1 MIASLRRKLAA
12 FRRREDGTASTEFV
26 VIIPLILGIFMASL
40 ESGLVMV
47 RSTLLEQSVDMTMR
61 NLRLGQYP
69 NVDSDLLKQEI
80 CARTIVFPNCQRNI
94 MIEMRRVSTATFA
107 MPATPVVCVDR
118 EEEAQPVL
126 TLQIG
131 QQNDVMMVRVC
142 IVQDLLFPTTGL
154 GLAMPKD
161 PSGGIG
167 LIAETA
173 FVTEPI

>member
-1 MIASLRRKLAA
+1 MIAFLRHKLAA
-12 FRRREDGTASTEFV
+12 FRRREDGSASAEFV
-26 VIIPLILGIFMASL
+26 VVIPLILGVFMASL
-40 ESGLVMV
+40 ESGLIMV

-69 NVDSDLLKQEI
+69 NVDGALLKEEI
-80 CARTIVFPNCQRNI
+80 CSRTIVFPNCEDNI
-94 MIEMRRVSTATFA
+94 MIEMRRISTANWS
-107 MPATPVVCVDR
+107 MPVNSVTCVNR
-118 EEEAQPVL
+118 EEAAQPVT

-131 QQNDVMMVRVC
+131 QQNDVMLVRVC
-142 IVQDLLFPTTGL
+142 IVQDLMFPTTGL

>member
-1 MIASLRRKLAA
+1 MIAFLRRKLAA
-12 FRRREDGTASTEFV
+12 FRRHEDGTASTEFV
-26 VIIPLILGIFMASL
+26 IIIPLILGVFMASL

-69 NVDSDLLKQEI
+69 TVDGDLLKREI
-80 CARTIVFPNCQRNI
+80 CARTIVFPNCQDNI
-94 MIEMRRVSTATFA
+94 MIEMRRVSTANFT
-107 MPATPVVCVDR
+107 MPVNPVTCVDR
-118 EEEAQPVL
+118 EQEAQPVT

-142 IVQDLLFPTTGL
+142 IIQDLMFPTTGL
-154 GLAMPKD
+154 GMALPKD

>member
-1 MIASLRRKLAA
+1 MIAFLRRQFKA
-12 FRRREDGTASTEFV
+12 FRRREEGTASTEFV
-26 VIIPLILGIFMASL
+26 IIIPLLLGVFMASL

-80 CARTIVFPNCQRNI
+80 CSRTIVFPNCQDNI
-94 MIEMRRVSTATFA
+94 MIEMRRISTATWDL
-107 MPATPVVCVDR
+107 PTTPITCVDR
-118 EEEAQPVL
+118 EEDVQPVL

-131 QQNDVMMVRVC
+131 QQNDVMLVRVC
-142 IVQDLLFPTTGL
+142 VIQDLIFPTTGL
-154 GLAMPKD
+154 GFALPQDAQ
-161 PSGGIG
+161 GGIG

>member
-1 MIASLRRKLAA
+1 MIAFLRHKLAA

-26 VIIPLILGIFMASL
+26 VIIPLILGIFMASM

-61 NLRLGQYP
+61 NLRLGQYA
-69 NVDSDLLKQEI
+69 NVDGDLLKQEI
-80 CARTIVFPNCQRNI
+80 CARTIVFPNCADNI
-94 MIEMRRVSTATFA
+94 MIEMRRVSTTTFA
-107 MPATPVVCVDR
+107 MPSNPVTCVDR
-118 EEEAQPVL
+118 EEVVQPVT

-142 IVQDLLFPTTGL
+142 IVQDILFPTTGL
-154 GLAMPKD
+154 GLALPKD